1 MTTMNS
7 KYPWVGKAGAWFA
20 STQFLILAVSL
31 GILAGIISARSGRGS
46 QLANQIHIAGVV
58 FAALLLLAC
67 VIVVIW
73 CAKSYKIH
81 RKKSLVLGPIGTT
94 ALAVGMLINQMAP
107 ENKAAM
113 VVNGVLLAIS
123 FSISVPLII
132 LGRREIARL
141 EHAATEREGQARNS
155 SAV

>member
-7 KYPWVGKAGAWFA
+7 KYPWAGKAGAWFA

-31 GILAGIISARSGRGS
+31 GILAGIISARSVGS
-46 QLANQIHIAGVV
+46 KLANQIHIAGVV
-58 FAALLLLAC
+58 SAALLLLAC

-94 ALAVGMLINQMAP
+94 ALVVGMLLNQMAP
-107 ENKAAM
+107 ESKAVM

-132 LGRREIARL
+132 FGRREIARL
-141 EHAATEREGQARNS
+141 KHAAAEREGQARNS